1 MKRWMRGTTMTA
13 REYEANLNGIHMLF
27 GAMLGVVLANTE
39 SLSTFRYVMTI
50 AFTVGIVVSILY
62 VSASKHRLAYFA
74 YAVGGVVF
82 LPYFMRAIL
91 GPGDVMPDKLQP
103 TLACWTL
110 FVGMIEFLPRRTDAD
125 SEGGGQAEE

>member
-50 AFTVGIVVSILY
+50 AFTVGI
-62 VSASKHRLAYFA
+62 
-74 YAVGGVVF
+74 
-82 LPYFMRAIL
+82 
-91 GPGDVMPDKLQP
+91 
-103 TLACWTL
+103 
-110 FVGMIEFLPRRTDAD
+110 
-125 SEGGGQAEE
+125 EGGGEGTTGQNHLAF